1 MEKTERQNV
10 TVSVPSGLVRQARII
25 AAERGTSVSAMI
37 SAMLEELVES
47 EHGYRQ
53 AEQRSLAVLSEGYD
67 LGTAGEIPT
76 SREELHERGA

>member
-25 AAERGTSVSAMI
+25 AAERGTSVSAML
-37 SAMLEELVES
+37 SQMLEELVES

-53 AEQRSLAVLSEGYD
+53 AEQRSLALLSEGFD
-67 LGTAGEIPT
+67 LGTGGEISA
-76 SREELHERGA
+76 SREELHERGV

>member
-10 TVSVPSGLVRQARII
+10 TVSVPAGLVRQARII
-25 AAERGTSVSAMI
+25 AAERGTSVSAML

-53 AEQRSLAVLSEGYD
+53 AEQRSLALLSEGLD
-67 LGTAGEIPT
+67 LGTGGDMSV
-76 SREELHERGA
+76 SREELHER

>member
-10 TVSVPSGLVRQARII
+10 TVSVSSALVRQARII
-25 AAERGTSVSAMI
+25 AAERGTSVSAML

-53 AEQRSLAVLSEGYD
+53 AEQRSLALLAEGFD
-67 LGTAGEIPT
+67 LGTSGEIGI
-76 SREELHERGA
+76 SREELHERGV

>member
-10 TVSVPSGLVRQARII
+10 TVSVPAGLVRQARII
-25 AAERGTSVSAMI
+25 AAERGTSVSAML

-53 AEQRSLAVLSEGYD
+53 AQQRSLAVLSEGFD
-67 LGTAGEIPT
+67 LGTGGEIST
-76 SREELHERGA
+76 SREELHERGV

>member
-1 MEKTERQNV
+1 MERAERQNV

-25 AAERGTSVSAMI
+25 AAERGTSVSAML
-37 SAMLEELVES
+37 SQMLEELVES

-53 AEQRSLAVLSEGYD
+53 AEQRSLALLSEGFD
-67 LGTAGEIPT
+67 LGTGGEITP